1 MTEKQPGQTRTAEG
15 NPSCSACAAM
25 TFDYAHVMREHGPP
39 AWMHALSGTTLK
51 TYARINAFISRTACS
66 TPTNKARLTMV
77 CPILSSCKWGNV
89 FTSEILV

>member
-1 MTEKQPGQTRTAEG
+1 MATHLAIAAGRVYT
-15 NPSCSACAAM
+15 AM